1 MSLNKVTGWLGSWL
15 EQALLRRAPQD
26 DGLSYG
32 ALVAALLAY
41 LCIDLLQGIGSAA
54 GRAAFTITLTEML
67 VMAAF
72 TWTVLQF
79 AGKAARLVQTL
90 TALAGTGAVLG
101 VASLPLVLQ
110 TARAHQ
116 AGALPAALV
125 MGWLVLLAW
134 GIAVEAH
141 IFRHALATRY
151 GIGLMVAGLHT
162 VLAIGLLNMIFP
174 QVMGN

>member
-41 LCIDLLQGIGSAA
+41 LCVDMLQGIGSVA
-54 GRAAFTITLTEML
+54 GGAVLTITLTEML

-72 TWTVLQF
+72 TWAVLQF

-116 AGALPAALV
+116 AGASPAALV

-162 VLAIGLLNMIFP
+162 VVAIGLLNAIFP

>member
-32 ALVAALLAY
+32 ALVAALFAY
-41 LCIDLLQGIGSAA
+41 LCTDLLQGIGSAA

-116 AGALPAALV
+116 AGTLPAALV

>member
-1 MSLNKVTGWLGSWL
+1 MSSNKLTGWVGSWL

-41 LCIDLLQGIGSAA
+41 LGIDLLQGIGSAA
-54 GRAAFTITLTEML
+54 GRLAFAITVTETL
-67 VMAAF
+67 VMVAF
-72 TWTVLQF
+72 TWAVLQF
-79 AGKAARLVQTL
+79 AGKPERLVQ
-90 TALAGTGAVLG
+90 
-101 VASLPLVLQ
+101 Q

-116 AGALPAALV
+116 AGASPAVLV
-125 MGWLVLLAW
+125 IGWLVLLAW

-162 VLAIGLLNMIFP
+162 VLAIGLLNTIFP
-174 QVMGN
+174 QIAGS